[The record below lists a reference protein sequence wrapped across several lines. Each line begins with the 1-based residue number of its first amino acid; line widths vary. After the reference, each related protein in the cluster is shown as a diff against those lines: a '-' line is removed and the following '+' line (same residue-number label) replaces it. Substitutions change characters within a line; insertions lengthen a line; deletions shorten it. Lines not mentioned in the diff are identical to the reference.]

1 METIIISS
9 FIGGLRGWE
18 WIVIALVVLLLFGA
32 KRIPSMMRNIGKGIH
47 SFKQGIEDAKQEI
60 NREVQ
65 RAEPEKPVSSE
76 KKASSDNVD
85 EKLEQTR

>member
-1 METIIISS
+1 METILISS

-32 KRIPSMMRNIGKGIH
+32 KRIPSMMRNVGKGIH

-65 RAEPEKPVSSE
+65 RAEPAKPQPTEKTEP
-76 KKASSDNVD
+76 AANPT
-85 EKLEQTR
+85 EKLEQSR

>member
-1 METIIISS
+1 METILISS

-18 WIVIALVVLLLFGA
+18 FIVIALAVLLLFGA

-47 SFKQGIEDAKQEI
+47 SFKQGIEDAKEEI

-65 RAEPEKPVSSE
+65 RADKGAASE
-76 KKASSDNVD
+76 KAPA
-85 EKLEQTR
+85 EKIEEPR

>member
-1 METIIISS
+1 METILISS

-18 WIVIALVVLLLFGA
+18 FIVIALVVLLLFGA

-47 SFKQGIEDAKQEI
+47 SFKQGIEDAKEEI

-65 RAEPEKPVSSE
+65 RADKGPASE
-76 KKASSDNVD
+76 KAPA
-85 EKLEQTR
+85 EKIEEAR

>member
-1 METIIISS
+1 METILISS

-18 WIVIALVVLLLFGA
+18 FIVIALVVLLLFGA

-47 SFKQGIEDAKQEI
+47 SFKQGIEDAKEEI

-65 RAEPEKPVSSE
+65 RADKGTVSE
-76 KKASSDNVD
+76 KAPA
-85 EKLEQTR
+85 EKIEEAR